1 MNKVQKFLNVIVIL
15 CLIFA
20 LTGCAKL
27 VNTEYSD
34 VEVTVVDSYHRGMYL
49 QPVYTGKSFTY
60 ITHPATY
67 RITVEYD
74 NLEFDIDGSETYYKY
89 EDKIGETA
97 IGVLETRTYDDGMVK
112 YDITELK

>member
-1 MNKVQKFLNVIVIL
+1 MSKSILNIITIL

-34 VEVTVVDSYHRGMYL
+34 VEVTITDSYYRGMYIT
-49 QPVYTGKSFTY
+49 PVYNGKSFTY

-67 RITVEYD
+67 RITVRY
-74 NLEFDIDGSETYYKY
+74 NNVEFDISGSETYDKYK
-89 EDKIGETA
+89 DKIGETA
-97 IGVLETRTYDDGMVK
+97 IGVLKICTYDDGTVK
-112 YDITELK
+112 YNITELK